1 MKYLAN
7 IKFVVR
13 EFEAIEFYNGR
24 SFKKSSIGI
33 GIENCTTG
41 EVFPSSLTH
50 FVTSTYR
57 RKHGSISSQRNPAYE
72 IVKFLNFIVS
82 QINNGAQ
89 DYISLQSEGL
99 FGLRL
104 LHGAGYI
111 SYLSLIAA
119 EGELDDQYVL
129 RIERYL
135 IQFYKWLQ
143 KQGIIN
149 KPFDY
154 EEGDKSPF
162 DDIELGTIYPKKQKR
177 PSNKLVDFGDN
188 RLELVLKFIKI
199 AEQIAPEITL
209 GIAFQFFGGLRL
221 GEAVNL
227 TKRSLETPNYFSE
240 NIGIPQFVLQ
250 VRDNQTILFS
260 HRKTSIHEQVKRPRN
275 QSLLVHPLLSSI
287 YKRHKNRLLHLKNEG
302 KIKNDNALFVS
313 TRTGL
318 AISGKSY
325 HEKFMAVKN
334 AFLMQ
339 ISREERIEDFDFLT
353 KKHWSTHIC
362 RGVFTNFL
370 LEIGATVTQV
380 AIARGDKS
388 ITAVLQYVEEAN
400 AIKITQEALN
410 RIRSAYDMEKA
421 EITNE
426 CQEVWTK
433 GAIT

>member
-1 MKYLAN
+1 VKYLN
-7 IKFVVR
+7 FV
-13 EFEAIEFYNGR
+13 I
-24 SFKKSSIGI
+24 
-33 GIENCTTG
+33 
-41 EVFPSSLTH
+41 H
-50 FVTSTYR
+50 
-57 RKHGSISSQRNPAYE
+57 
-72 IVKFLNFIVS
+72 
-82 QINNGAQ
+82 QINNESK
-89 DYISLQSEGL
+89 DYISLRSEGL

-135 IQFYKWLQ
+135 IQFYMWLK
-143 KQGIIN
+143 KQGIIDEL
-149 KPFDY
+149 FDY
-154 EEGDKSPF
+154 EECDKSPF
-162 DDIELGTIYPKKQKR
+162 DDIELGTIYPKKQKK

-199 AEQIAPEITL
+199 AEQIAPDIML
-209 GIAFQFFGGLRL
+209 GITFQFFGGLRL
-221 GEAVNL
+221 GEVVNL
-227 TKRSLETPNYFSE
+227 TKRSLENPNYFSE
-240 NIGIPQFVLQ
+240 NTGRQQFILQ
-250 VRDNQTILFS
+250 VRDNQTLLFG

-287 YKRHKNRLLHLKNEG
+287 YMQHKKRLIRLKNEG
-302 KIKNDNALFVS
+302 KIKNDLALFVS
-313 TRTGL
+313 TKTGL

-325 HEKFMAVKN
+325 HEKFMAVKQ

-353 KKHWSTHIC
+353 KKRWSTHIC

-388 ITAVLQYVEEAN
+388 ITAVLHYVEEAN

-410 RIRSAYDMEKA
+410 KIRSAYDMEKA
-421 EITNE
+421 EITSE

-433 GAIT
+433 GAPT